1 MWKLLLLKKT
11 LKKCKIYRYAQ
22 ATKSFSTLWFM
33 MRIVSLL
40 LMLVMLWSTV
50 NQIKTLLYICTLP
63 QHVIQL
69 QKRKWQTLSGSAGIL
84 ISLYGSCGLGS
95 FIKSF
100 NTSHSQPR
108 SPFLP
113 QWGQPLIG
121 SQVSRTSHQKK
132 LSSPGSESPCQHY

>member
-22 ATKSFSTLWFM
+22 ATKSFSPLWFM

-63 QHVIQL
+63 RHDIQL